1 MNILALDTSASWG
14 SVAFGKGQEIVY
26 LSYLDLRVTHSER
39 LMQQIDNCLKIVGV
53 PLEKIDLIAFS
64 NGPGSFTG
72 LRIGLATLKG
82 LSLAKRI
89 PLCPFNTLKV
99 LAANFAGLGIDIMP
113 CIDAKM
119 NEVYAAVYD
128 TDLNEKQPPLSTTLL
143 QMLEQIAEPVIMVG
157 NVANKYRDLIT
168 SSGKNI
174 KLVELHQNIPM
185 ASAMISL
192 IYREN
197 INISY
202 DASSI
207 AALEPYYLRKSQAE
221 INFG

>member
-1 MNILALDTSASWG
+1 VDIS
-14 SVAFGKGQEIVY
+14 
-26 LSYLDLRVTHSER
+26 
-39 LMQQIDNCLKIVGV
+39 
-53 PLEKIDLIAFS
+53 LEKIDLIAFS

-72 LRIGLATLKG
+72 LRIGLAALKG
-82 LSLAKRI
+82 LSLAKKI

-99 LAANFAGLGIDIMP
+99 LAANFAGLGVDIMP

-128 TDLNEKQPPLSTTLL
+128 TNLNEKQPPLNTALP
-143 QMLEQIAEPVIMVG
+143 QMLERIAEPVIMVG
-157 NVANKYRDLIT
+157 NIANKYRDLI
-168 SSGKNI
+168 SASDKDI

-192 IYREN
+192 VYREN
-197 INISY
+197 IRIGY